1 MSGNE
6 IALTT
11 TIVITVTALLFR
23 LALNRWVKVPR
34 ERP

>member
-6 IALTT
+6 IALTM
-11 TIVITVTALLFR
+11 ITVIAIIAVLVT

-34 ERP
+34 NKP

>member
-6 IALTT
+6 IALTMI
-11 TIVITVTALLFR
+11 IVIALIAVIFT

-34 ERP
+34 DKP